1 MLTLGAFM
9 CLVWVSCIYALAHRY
24 RVKPVWTTTV
34 SLFVAMLTAVVVGMA
49 EGYEPLWYIVS
60 LNVVLLGALMFVFC
74 LGNAEKLEWTTHLG
88 EVTDSIHDQLLR
100 NQESLNELH
109 KRIK

>member
-9 CLVWVSCIYALAHRY
+9 CLIWVSCIYALAHRY
-24 RVKPVWTTTV
+24 QVRPVWVTTV
-34 SLFVAMLTAVVVGMA
+34 SILVALLASVVVGA
-49 EGYEPLWYIVS
+49 TEEYEPLWYVVS
-60 LNVVLLGALMFVFC
+60 LNVVLLGSILFVYC
-74 LGNAEKLEWTTHLG
+74 LGNAEKQEWTTHLG

-100 NQESLNELH
+100 NQQSLEELH